1 MAGSAR
7 MEWVRGPV
15 GAAVAVL
22 AVMAGAA
29 GCADIRNEIDA
40 ERGVRPRVLSSPAP
54 TPSYSASSAPAP
66 ASSAPAAHV
75 EGGPAPWAD
84 QGPGPCL
91 ASGVSFSHGP
101 VNASLGE
108 RVVDITLTNCGN
120 KPYRVHGYPEIAA
133 LDGAREPM
141 ALKVTHGGAYTDTS
155 RVQGPT
161 ELTLAPG
168 ESALSVLHWDSRIT
182 GTVTPPEGAYVVVA
196 AAKGGERSMLRM
208 PLDIGTSG
216 ELDVTAW
223 ATGPAAEPS

>member
-15 GAAVAVL
+15 GAAVAAL

-40 ERGVRPRVLSSPAP
+40 ERGVRPGALSSPAP
-54 TPSYSASSAPAP
+54 TPSYSASSTPTP
-66 ASSAPAAHV
+66 EF

-91 ASGVSFSHGP
+91 ASGVSVSHGP
-101 VNASLGE
+101 VNAALGE
-108 RVVDITLTNCGN
+108 RAVDITLTNCGN
-120 KPYRVHGYPEIAA
+120 KPYRVHGYPEIGA
-133 LDGAREPM
+133 LDGSREPLAM
-141 ALKVTHGGAYTDTS
+141 KVIHGGAYTDAS
-155 RVQGPT
+155 RVEAPG

-196 AAKGGERSMLRM
+196 ATKGAERSTLPM
-208 PLDIGTSG
+208 PLDVGTSG

-223 ATGPAAEPS
+223 APGPAAEPS